1 MRKMKMILED
11 PRNPENPGKNDD
23 VPLPPD
29 DPARDPPVK
38 EPPQRRPPKRA
49 LLNIMRVTTATS
61 APTTSCCIDRSRL

>member
-1 MRKMKMILED
+1 MRKMKMTQED

-49 LLNIMRVTTATS
+49 LDIMRFTTATS
-61 APTTSCCIDRSRL
+61 APTTSCCTDRSRL